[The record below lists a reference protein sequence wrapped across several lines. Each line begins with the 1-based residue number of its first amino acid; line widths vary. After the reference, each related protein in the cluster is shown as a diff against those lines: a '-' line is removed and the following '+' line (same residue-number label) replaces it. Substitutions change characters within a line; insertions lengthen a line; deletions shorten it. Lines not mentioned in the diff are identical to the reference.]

1 MAENIATHL
10 GDDDATNEHIC
21 VTLIEGDER
30 KRIFLALREAF
41 MLR

>member
-21 VTLIEGDER
+21 VTLIKDDR
-30 KRIFLALREAF
+30 HKWIFLALREAF